1 MRRIVVAMMVAMAA
15 GSAQAADLPDLTDLP
30 ILRGGFRD
38 GLSTRSARWQGF
50 YVGAQ
55 AGYGSADMNF
65 AGSNDELI
73 ARALGPNNILLDVAT
88 SVSQAHGKVS
98 VRQTTFGGFVGYNGQ
113 WDDAVLGVEANY
125 MHGKFNGTSS
135 VAPVPLTYVD
145 PFADG
150 QYHKVGLNSV
160 RSVSITDMGTIRA
173 RAGWAVGSF
182 LPYVFGGVAL
192 GRADITS
199 AVVVSDASGPNFAT
213 AAAAAFRY
221 YSASDSVGGK
231 LLYGYTLGLG
241 TEAKLFGNLFAR
253 AEWEYL
259 RFVNAGADININ
271 TVRGGIGYRF

>member
-1 MRRIVVAMMVAMAA
+1 MRRIVVAMMMAAAA
-15 GSAQAADLPDLTDLP
+15 GSAQAADLPDFADLP
-30 ILRGGFRD
+30 VLRGGFRD
-38 GLSTRSARWQGF
+38 GLAVTRWQGF
-50 YVGAQ
+50 YVGGQ
-55 AGYGSADMNF
+55 AGYGAADMSF
-65 AGSNDELI
+65 TGSNTELI
-73 ARALGPNNILLDVAT
+73 GRALGPNNILLDVAS
-88 SVSQAHGKVS
+88 SVSAAHGKVS
-98 VRQTTFGGFVGYNGQ
+98 VHQTTFGGFAGYNGQ

-125 MHGKFNGTSS
+125 MHGTFNGTSS
-135 VAPVPLTYVD
+135 VAPVPLTYVT

-160 RSVSITDMGTIRA
+160 RSVAITDMGTVRA

-199 AVVVSDASGPNFAT
+199 AVVVSDASGPDFAT
-213 AAAAAFRY
+213 AAAATPWR
-221 YSASDSVGGK
+221 YSASNSIGGK

-241 TEAKLFGNLFAR
+241 TEMNLFGGLFAR

-271 TVRGGIGYRF
+271 TVRGGLGYRF